1 MAVASLKVPIDPA
14 ALIRIK
20 IFQAR
25 CFDAAVHTMQA
36 VIFGHFR
43 AWSKKGFISG

>member
-25 CFDAAVHTMQA
+25 RFLMLQCTPCKPSFLVT
-36 VIFGHFR
+36 
-43 AWSKKGFISG
+43 SGVVE